1 MTDSAVATRW
11 VWGAQDLVRG
21 KILDRMN
28 KLAKTDAE
36 RGYQE
41 TVHVNEAIRQF
52 YALKIEM
59 LELL

>member
-1 MTDSAVATRW
+1 MD
-11 VWGAQDLVRG
+11 
-21 KILDRMN
+21 